1 MNYLAPLPGEL
12 LSARLLILRELE
24 QSLQHSQTALTRN
37 DAEMIARGAAHQAE
51 LCAQWTRLE
60 EELGKAP
67 HMKTDQLSSS
77 SRSDQ
82 IEKEFCDLTTR
93 IRHLTRVH
101 CSLLRHLQRSLAIV
115 SHFAA
120 SCAPTYTPDPNSL
133 RIDVRPQAGD

>member
-1 MNYLAPLPGEL
+1 MNYHAQLPAEL

-24 QSLQHSQTALTRN
+24 HSLQHSQTALTRN
-37 DAEMIARGAAHQAE
+37 DAEMITRGAARQAE

-60 EELGKAP
+60 EEVGKAALTKP
-67 HMKTDQLSSS
+67 DQLASSP
-77 SRSDQ
+77 RSDQ
-82 IEKEFCDLTTR
+82 IGKEFRDLTTR

-120 SCAPTYTPDPNSL
+120 SSAPTYTPDPNSL